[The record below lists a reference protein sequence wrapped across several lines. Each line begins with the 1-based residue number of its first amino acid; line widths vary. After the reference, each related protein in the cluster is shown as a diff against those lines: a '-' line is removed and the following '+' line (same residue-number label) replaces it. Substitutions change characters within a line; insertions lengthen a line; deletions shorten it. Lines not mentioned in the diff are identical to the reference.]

1 METRTTQMTSWPKAE
16 EYLQKKKKLKTT
28 VPHWPMA
35 EEYNKRKRQ
44 EVIDAKWKKLYETI
58 SNMDN
63 NTHFDVFGYHRHPA
77 NPDAKKGWWYPST
90 ELKPI
95 ESWPMAENYEFVSR
109 ENILE

>member
-35 EEYNKRKRQ
+35 EEYNKRKRH
-44 EVIDAKWKKLYETI
+44 DAKWKKLYETI
-58 SNMDN
+58 NNMDN
-63 NTHFDVFGYHRHPA
+63 KTHFDVFGYHRHPA
-77 NPDAKKGWWYPST
+77 NPDAKNGWWYPST